1 MTGRL
6 ALARRK
12 LASAWRLGGR
22 RGLLV
27 AEASLLL
34 LAARIAVA
42 MLPFRRVAR
51 WLGTPVP
58 PSALVAPAPRER
70 PDDRATMVSWAVRFA
85 AGRLPVEAVCLP
97 QAMAARAMLRRRGVA
112 ATLHL
117 GVWRDHRAAAAID
130 PDAPPAHA
138 WLEAAGQRVTGYPV
152 DPALVEVAAFV

>member
-1 MTGRL
+1 VTGRI

-22 RGLLV
+22 RVLLV

-42 MLPFRRVAR
+42 TLPFRRIIR
-51 WLGTPVP
+51 WLGTPVSP
-58 PSALVAPAPRER
+58 AALAAPAPRER
-70 PDDRATMVSWAVRFA
+70 PDDKAALVSWAVRFA
-85 AGRLPVEAVCLP
+85 VGRLPVEAVCLP
-97 QAMAARAMLRRRGVA
+97 QAMAARTMLKRRGIA

-117 GVWRDHRAAAAID
+117 GVWRDHKSAVQID
-130 PDAPPAHA
+130 PDTPPAHA
-138 WLEAAGQRVTGYPV
+138 WLEAAGQRITGYPV

>member
-1 MTGRL
+1 MSGRI

-34 LAARIAVA
+34 LGARIAVA
-42 MLPFRRVAR
+42 TLPFRRVAR
-51 WLGTPVP
+51 WLGTPVS
-58 PSALVAPAPRER
+58 PSALPVPAPRDR
-70 PDDRATMVSWAVRFA
+70 PDERATLVSWAVRFA
-85 AGRLPVEAVCLP
+85 AGRLPGAVCLP
-97 QAMAARAMLRRRGVA
+97 QAMAARAMLRRRGIA

-117 GVWRDHRAAAAID
+117 GVWRDHKAAVQSD

-138 WLEAAGQRVTGYPV
+138 WLDAAGQRITGYPV

>member
-1 MTGRL
+1 MTGRI

-22 RGLLV
+22 RVLLV

-42 MLPFRRVAR
+42 LLPFRRVVR
-51 WLGTPVP
+51 WLGTPVSPAALP
-58 PSALVAPAPRER
+58 PPAPRDR
-70 PDDRATMVSWAVRFA
+70 PDDRATLVSWAVRFA
-85 AGRLPVEAVCLP
+85 VGRLPVETVCLP
-97 QAMAARAMLRRRGVA
+97 QAMAARAMLKRRGIA

-117 GVWRDHRAAAAID
+117 GVWRDHKAAVEAD
-130 PDAPPAHA
+130 PDTPPAHA
-138 WLEAAGQRVTGYPV
+138 WLEASGQRITGYPV

>member
-6 ALARRK
+6 ALVRRK
-12 LASAWRLGGR
+12 LASAWRLGWR

-27 AEASLLL
+27 TEASLLL

-51 WLGTPVP
+51 WLGTPVSPAALIAP
-58 PSALVAPAPRER
+58 PPRER
-70 PDDRATMVSWAVRFA
+70 PDDQATIVSWAIRFA

-97 QAMAARAMLRRRGVA
+97 QAMAARTMLKRRGIA

-117 GVWRDHRAAAAID
+117 GVWRDHRNAVKTD

-138 WLEAAGQRVTGYPV
+138 WLDASGQRITGYPV

>member
-1 MTGRL
+1 MTGRI

-22 RGLLV
+22 RGLLI
-27 AEASLLL
+27 AEASLFL

-42 MLPFRRVAR
+42 VLPFRRVVR
-51 WLGTPVP
+51 WLGKPVA
-58 PSALVAPAPRER
+58 PSALVQPAARTR
-70 PDDRATMVSWAVRFA
+70 PDDDATMVSWAVRFA

-97 QAMAARAMLRRRGVA
+97 QAMAARAMLKRRGIA

-117 GVWRDHRAAAAID
+117 GVWRDHAAAVKIA
-130 PDAPPAHA
+130 PDTPPAHA
-138 WLEAAGQRVTGYPV
+138 WLDAAGQRITGYPL

>member
-1 MTGRL
+1 MTGRI

-12 LASAWRLGGR
+12 LVSAWRLGGR

-42 MLPFRRVAR
+42 VLPFRRVAQ
-51 WLGTPVP
+51 WLGTPVA
-58 PSALVAPAPRER
+58 PSALPAPARRER
-70 PDDRATMVSWAVRFA
+70 PNDDATMVSWAIRFA

-97 QAMAARAMLRRRGVA
+97 QAMAARTMLKRRGIA
-112 ATLHL
+112 ATVHL
-117 GVWRDHRAAAAID
+117 GVWRDHGKAVKID

-138 WLEAAGQRVTGYPV
+138 WLDAAGQRITGYPV

>member
-6 ALARRK
+6 ALAGRK

-22 RGLLV
+22 RGMLV

-42 MLPFRRVAR
+42 ALPFRRVAR
-51 WLGTPVP
+51 WLGTPVS
-58 PSALVAPAPRER
+58 PSALVPPPPRER
-70 PDDRATMVSWAVRFA
+70 PDDEATMVSWAIRFA

-97 QAMAARAMLRRRGVA
+97 QAMAARTMLKRRGIA

-117 GVWRDHRAAAAID
+117 GVWRDHRNALKID
-130 PDAPPAHA
+130 PEAPPAHA
-138 WLEAAGQRVTGYPV
+138 WLDASGQRITGYPV